1 MARRLWVIEGFASDG
16 DVYGRALQLPGR
28 SAHYRSNPSGNAADV
43 QRAHASILK
52 RNTAD
57 LASCPCFDAMQPD
70 GASEDL
76 EGLTP

>member
-28 SAHYRSNPSGNAADV
+28 SAPANATDL
-43 QRAHASILK
+43 QRADASILK
-52 RNTAD
+52 RHTAD

-70 GASEDL
+70 GASDEL
-76 EGLTP
+76 EGRTP